1 MCIGEECE
9 KVNKQLH
16 VLEEDKE
23 NISTELSILAER
35 ARYFNQQSMQSFQ
48 ERPVENYKQGM
59 LYNEKPYPEHR
70 DESYLNQ
77 GQATA
82 RGMIQGQAHS
92 NQQQQFNQLQL
103 KQKQEREQ
111 QQQQQQQLKQ
121 QQLQRQEQQQ
131 QQQLKQQ
138 QLQQQQL
145 QQQQLQQQEQQQQY
159 QQQQQQQ
166 QQHDLGSQSY
176 EERPNQLNF
185 SHNLNPYQYQEAQQR
200 QQQPFVSL
208 PESTYQDPSRSHQVS
223 RSSSLPHLPT
233 SMQTLNS
240 SQQTVPNGQQSQ
252 LKSNFVVSLVKFA
265 SISNCI
271 FR

>member
-1 MCIGEECE
+1 MNYYNLLYIGEECE

-23 NISTELSILAER
+23 NISTELSNLAER
-35 ARYFNQQSMQSFQ
+35 ARYFNQQSTQSFQ
-48 ERPVENYKQGM
+48 ERPLENDKQGM
-59 LYNEKPYPEHR
+59 LYNETPYSEHR

-92 NQQQQFNQLQL
+92 NQQQQFSQQQL

-131 QQQLKQQ
+131 QQQLK
-138 QLQQQQL
+138 
-145 QQQQLQQQEQQQQY
+145 QQQLQQQEQQQQY

-200 QQQPFVSL
+200 QRQPFVSL

-252 LKSNFVVSLVKFA
+252 LKSNFVVSLVNFA
-265 SISNCI
+265 SI
-271 FR
+271 

>member
-1 MCIGEECE
+1 MYIGEECE

-23 NISTELSILAER
+23 NISTELAILAQR
-35 ARYFNQQSMQSFQ
+35 ARYFNQQSTQSFQ
-48 ERPVENYKQGM
+48 ERPLENDKQGT
-59 LYNEKPYPEHR
+59 LYNETPYPEHR

-77 GQATA
+77 GQAIAT
-82 RGMIQGQAHS
+82 GMVQGQAHS
-92 NQQQQFNQLQL
+92 NQQQQFSQQQL
-103 KQKQEREQ
+103 KQKQERE
-111 QQQQQQQLKQ
+111 QQQQLKQ

-166 QQHDLGSQSY
+166 HDSGSQSY
-176 EERPNQLNF
+176 DERPNQLNF

-208 PESTYQDPSRSHQVS
+208 PESTFQDPSRSHQVS

-233 SMQTLNS
+233 GMQTLNS

-252 LKSNFVVSLVKFA
+252 LKSNFVVSLVTFA